1 MNIIFAALLV
11 LGAFWGSNSLAQ
23 NQEQSATQAEPV
35 TQEQAAAP
43 ALSVTQT
50 LPVAQ
55 DPSVYE
61 SRSDIGQLINK
72 WGYFRD
78 HDLWDELRATFHP
91 GGEIQVTWYIGSFD
105 GFVDAS
111 IGMAEGGAKSAH
123 IMKPSIIDVVGD
135 RAFAITPASITG
147 RGDAGVEV
155 DLNSYAMFFDF
166 LERKGGEWR
175 FTRRVAVYQKD
186 RMDSVGPSFRFWLMS
201 FFLDTDKFDPA
212 YKHLGAAMEAQGY
225 EILPG
230 QIVDHSD
237 ESRALYREG
246 QDWLK
251 G

>member
-11 LGAFWGSNSLAQ
+11 FVAAWSGDALA
-23 NQEQSATQAEPV
+23 
-35 TQEQAAAP
+35 QEQAEDRP
-43 ALSVTQT
+43 GEQFQHQSSSVH
-50 LPVAQ
+50 A
-55 DPSVYE
+55 D
-61 SRSDIGQLINK
+61 RSDIGQVINK

-78 HDLWDELRATFHP
+78 HGLWDELRSTFHP
-91 GGEIQVTWYIGSFD
+91 GGEIKVTWYIGSFD

-135 RAFAITPASITG
+135 RAFAITPASITA
-147 RGDAGVEV
+147 RANPGVEV
-155 DLNSYAMFFDF
+155 DLDSNAMFFDF
-166 LERKGGEWR
+166 LERRSGEWR

-186 RMDSVGPSFRFWLMS
+186 RLDSVGPSFQFWLMS

-212 YKHLGAAMEAQGY
+212 YKYLGAAMEAQGY
-225 EILPG
+225 EVQPG
-230 QIVDHSD
+230 QIVDHTD

-251 G
+251 N